1 MMRGLIRVP
10 VLAATIVATV
20 GLGIGGTTAIFAVM
34 DAALLRPLPYPNP
47 EQLVRIYT
55 DTPPYKFRFS
65 VADYQALEAQQTTF
79 AQVAAYTDRSMAY
92 SDGSTAERLR
102 GRLVTWTYFDLL
114 GLTPALGR
122 NFTQAEGHPGGPRA
136 VIVTNAFWRDRLG
149 SRREAVGTAVRLD
162 GIDYTLVGVLPPVL
176 GPLERGQV
184 FFVAAQFVAPR
195 RKGPFFLITI
205 GRLPAADRLSAASAE
220 LHAINK
226 RIFPIWQSSYQD
238 ERATWGVMDLK
249 TYLIGEF
256 RPLARL
262 AIAAVALV
270 WLVAC
275 INASNLLLARVTS
288 RRRELAVRT
297 ALGAS
302 RARVVGHLLSE
313 SALLAA
319 AACAVGVALAWAG
332 IEAARTIGAPYIP
345 RADEIVLGGRTL
357 MALGATTLLSA
368 VMFGLIP
375 AIHGAGGSVEE
386 GLRSGSRSAT
396 GSRSARRLRGLLVAG
411 QFAIA
416 TPLLVV
422 AGLLIVSLSHLS
434 RVNLGFDTH
443 NVLTAGVTLP
453 TAQYRDDGQVRTFWE
468 RLRSSIGSVPGVAAV
483 GFTDARPPADANN
496 QNNFDL
502 EDYPAGPGRSQS
514 VTTWVDVSPNY
525 FELFGLTLVE
535 GRLFDQRDTVTT
547 APSAV
552 VVDQAWAKRFFPG
565 RSAVGKRLKGG
576 GCSTCDW
583 TTVVG
588 VVSVVKYDGLRAPD
602 QGVVYTPMSESGEG
616 LAGSQSGRSR
626 YLIMRT
632 TLSSE
637 AVLPQIRRALRDI
650 DPSLPL
656 SSVATVDGLVEQSLD
671 QPRGLSAVVGAL
683 ALVALVLSVVGIYG
697 VMAHYVQQQMKDI
710 SIRLALGGTPTNV
723 LQLVVGRGMALV
735 AWGVLC
741 GIGMAFVLARMLS
754 SLLFGVGAADPLTF
768 TGVTAV
774 MASAALAACA
784 VPAAR
789 AASVEPAVVLR
800 ND

>member
-1 MMRGLIRVP
+1 MRGLVRVP

-20 GLGIGGTTAIFAVM
+20 GLGIGSTTAIFAVM

-79 AQVAAYTDRSMAY
+79 TKVAAYTDRSMAY
-92 SDGSTAERLR
+92 SDGTNAERLR

-114 GLTPALGR
+114 GITPALGR
-122 NFTQAEGHPGGPRA
+122 NFTQAEGRPGGPRS
-136 VIVTNAFWRDRLG
+136 VIVTNAFWRDRLRG
-149 SRREAVGTAVRLD
+149 RPDVVGTAVRLD
-162 GIDYTLVGVLPPVL
+162 GVDYRLVGVLPATV
-176 GPLERGQV
+176 GPLERGQEL
-184 FFVAAQFVAPR
+184 FVAGQWDTPR

-205 GRLPAADRLSAASAE
+205 GRLPSAGGLGAAAAE

-226 RIFPIWQSSYQD
+226 RLFPIWQSSYQD
-238 ERATWGVMDLK
+238 ERATWGAMDLK

-313 SALLAA
+313 SAVLAV
-319 AACAVGVALAWAG
+319 AACAIGVALAWAG
-332 IEAARTIGAPYIP
+332 IHAARTIGAPYIP

-357 MALGATTLLSA
+357 IALAAVTMLS
-368 VMFGLIP
+368 VGMFGLIP

-416 TPLLVV
+416 TPLLIV

-434 RVNLGFDTH
+434 KVNLGFDTH
-443 NVLTAGVTLP
+443 NVLTASVTLP
-453 TAQYRDDGQVRTFWE
+453 TAQYPDDARVRTFWD
-468 RLRSSIGSVPGVAAV
+468 RLRTTIGSVPGVAAV
-483 GFTDARPPADANN
+483 GFTDARPPNDANN

-502 EDYPAGPGRSQS
+502 EDYPAGPGRSQP

-525 FELFGLTLVE
+525 FELFGLSLVE

-547 APSAV
+547 APSVV

-565 RSAVGKRLKGG
+565 RSAIGKRLKGG

-602 QGVVYTPMSESGEG
+602 QGVVYTPMSETGEG

-626 YLIMRT
+626 YLVMRT
-632 TLSSE
+632 ALASE
-637 AVLPQIRRALRDI
+637 AVLPQIRRAVRDL

-656 SSVATVDGLVEQSLD
+656 SGVATIDGLVENSLD
-671 QPRGLSAVVGAL
+671 QPRGLSIVIGGL
-683 ALVALVLSVVGIYG
+683 ALVALVLSVIGIYG

-723 LQLVVGRGMALV
+723 LQLVVGRGMTLV
-735 AWGVLC
+735 AWGIALGV
-741 GIGMAFVLARMLS
+741 GVSFVLARMLS
-754 SLLFGVGAADPLTF
+754 SLLFGVGATDPLTF
-768 TGVTAV
+768 TTVTAL
-774 MASAALAACA
+774 MLGAALAACA

-789 AASVEPAVVLR
+789 AARVEPAVVLR

>member
-1 MMRGLIRVP
+1 MRGLVRVP

-34 DAALLRPLPYPNP
+34 DAALLRPLPYPHP

-65 VADYQALEAQQTTF
+65 VADYQALDAQQTTF
-79 AQVAAYTDRSMAY
+79 TKVAAYTDRSMAY
-92 SDGSTAERLR
+92 SDGNNAERLR
-102 GRLVTWTYFDLL
+102 GRVVTWTYFDLL
-114 GLTPALGR
+114 GMTPALGR
-122 NFTQAEGHPGGPRA
+122 NFTQAEGRPGGQRS
-136 VIVTNAFWRDRLG
+136 VIVTNAFWRERLG
-149 SRREAVGTAVRLD
+149 GRADVVGRAVRLD
-162 GIDYTLVGVLPPVL
+162 GIDYTLVGVLPPTL
-176 GPLERGQV
+176 GPLERGQE
-184 FFVAAQFVAPR
+184 FFVAGQWDTPR

-205 GRLPAADRLSAASAE
+205 GRLPSADGLSAAAAE

-226 RIFPIWQSSYQD
+226 RLFPIWQSSYQD
-238 ERATWGVMDLK
+238 ERATWGAMDLK

-313 SALLAA
+313 SAVLAV
-319 AACAVGVALAWAG
+319 AACAIGVALAWAG
-332 IEAARTIGAPYIP
+332 IHAARTIGAPYIP

-357 MALGATTLLSA
+357 IALAVVTMLSA
-368 VMFGLIP
+368 AMFGLIP

-422 AGLLIVSLSHLS
+422 AGLLMVSLSHLS
-434 RVNLGFDTH
+434 KVNLGFDTH
-443 NVLTAGVTLP
+443 NVLTASVTLP
-453 TAQYRDDGQVRTFWE
+453 TAQYPDDAQVRTFWD
-468 RLRSSIGSVPGVAAV
+468 RLRTSIGSVPGVAAV
-483 GFTDARPPADANN
+483 GFTDARPPNDANN

-502 EDYPAGPGRSQS
+502 EDYPAGPGRSQP

-525 FELFGLTLVE
+525 FELFGLSLVQ

-547 APSAV
+547 APSVV

-565 RSAVGKRLKGG
+565 QSAVGKRLKGG

-602 QGVVYTPMSESGEG
+602 QGVVYTPMSETGEG

-626 YLIMRT
+626 YVIMRT
-632 TLSSE
+632 ALSSE
-637 AVLPQIRRALRDI
+637 AVLPQIRRAVRNV

-656 SSVATVDGLVEQSLD
+656 SGVATIDGLVENSLD
-671 QPRGLSAVVGAL
+671 QPRGLSVVVGAL
-683 ALVALVLSVVGIYG
+683 ALVALVLSVIGIYG
-697 VMAHYVQQQMKDI
+697 VMTHYVQQQIKDI
-710 SIRLALGGTPTNV
+710 GIRLALGGTPSNV
-723 LQLVVGRGMALV
+723 LRLVVRRGMTVVGWGIAL
-735 AWGVLC
+735 GV
-741 GIGMAFVLARMLS
+741 GVSFVLARMLS
-754 SLLFGVGAADPLTF
+754 SLLFGVGATDPLTF
-768 TGVTAV
+768 TGVTALMV
-774 MASAALAACA
+774 GAALAACA

-789 AASVEPAVVLR
+789 AAGVEPAVVLR